1 MIAASTMAGANIVSI
16 AISPSFMRMGVD
28 RVQSQSLSLA
38 THATS

>member
-1 MIAASTMAGANIVSI
+1 MSAASTMAGANIDSI
-16 AISPSFMRMGVD
+16 ALTPSIMRMGVD